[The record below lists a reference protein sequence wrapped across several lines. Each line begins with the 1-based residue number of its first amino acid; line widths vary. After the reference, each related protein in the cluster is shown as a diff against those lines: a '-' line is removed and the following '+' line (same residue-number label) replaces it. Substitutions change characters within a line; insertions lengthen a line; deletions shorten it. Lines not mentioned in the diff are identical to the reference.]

1 MISFSQQNHSK
12 RNSYLSGKTVN
23 QLVVEEAAVISVT
36 KIVLVTFSSKKS
48 SRRHFFKQEIIE
60 NHIDS
65 HFELET
71 QLQQKVKVM
80 LLNAIRWLKQLLVMK
95 QLQPYRLVYCSAYQ
109 MIRVGI

>member
-12 RNSYLSGKTVN
+12 RNSYSSGKTVN
-23 QLVVEEAAVISVT
+23 QLVVEEAAVVSVT
-36 KIVLVTFSSKKS
+36 KIVLVTLSSKA
-48 SRRHFFKQEIIE
+48 FIE

-80 LLNAIRWLKQLLVMK
+80 LLNAIRWLKQLLVMN

>member
-1 MISFSQQNHSK
+1 MIAFSQQNHSK
-12 RNSYLSGKTVN
+12 RNSYPSGKTVN
-23 QLVVEEAAVISVT
+23 QLVVEEAAVVSVT
-36 KIVLVTFSSKKS
+36 KIVLVTLSSKAL
-48 SRRHFFKQEIIE
+48 IE

-80 LLNAIRWLKQLLVMK
+80 LLNAIRWLKQLLVMN